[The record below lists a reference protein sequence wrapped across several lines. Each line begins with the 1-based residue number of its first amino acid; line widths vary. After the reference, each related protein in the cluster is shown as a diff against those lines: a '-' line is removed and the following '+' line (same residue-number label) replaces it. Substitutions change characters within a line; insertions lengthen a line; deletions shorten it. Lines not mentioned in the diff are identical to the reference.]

1 VPLGGVVYLVRSVTV
16 EVVSQSAGCTVA
28 LSSKSRL
35 LYSVNLSSILFDQ
48 LKTRRSLSHI
58 FYLFH
63 MKNEGFKNRANDH
76 AHLLARRSL
85 TSKPRSLARAP
96 NLPIRDGLVPE
107 GNTHPIETA
116 SPFAPNLLAAQPT
129 QTATHSTVAATKPT
143 AKPTPSKA
151 PKPKH
156 TSNAKGTTLSAISSA
171 TAKPTMDSSKSQVSG
186 IAIGLAFGLIGF
198 AILVIGV
205 VWMVRRRKTRSVRP
219 PVPRWK
225 EEPLGIS
232 ESMAVKPDNS
242 ATALSNTPNRKSDGY
257 LRLGDE
263 KAMEPLPPKGEKAH
277 LHVDPRLSI
286 AHNMVITPPGSTYN
300 NPSRP
305 ASLMSSLPSSPGSG
319 TAENRELATV
329 QRAFLPSLPDE
340 LHIQQGETIEI
351 VNAFDDGW
359 ALCLNSHGEKGV
371 VPLECLSR
379 GANKGKLGVQEID
392 RSQWRLSKRASSL
405 YAGVSPDSY

>member
-1 VPLGGVVYLVRSVTV
+1 
-16 EVVSQSAGCTVA
+16 
-28 LSSKSRL
+28 
-35 LYSVNLSSILFDQ
+35 
-48 LKTRRSLSHI
+48 
-58 FYLFH
+58 
-63 MKNEGFKNRANDH
+63 MKNEAFKNRANDH

-85 TSKPRSLARAP
+85 TSKPRTFARAP
-96 NLPIRDGLVPE
+96 NVPIGDGFVAG
-107 GNTHPIETA
+107 GNNHPVETV

-129 QTATHSTVAATKPT
+129 QTPTHSTVAATTKPT
-143 AKPTPSKA
+143 TKPTPSKA

-171 TAKPTMDSSKSQVSG
+171 TAKPTTDSSKSQVSG
-186 IAIGLAFGLIGF
+186 IVIGLAFGLIGF

-205 VWMVRRRKTRSVRP
+205 VWMVRRRKARSARP

-225 EEPLGIS
+225 EDPLGIP
-232 ESMAVKPDNS
+232 ESVAVKPDNS

-263 KAMEPLPPKGEKAH
+263 KVMESLPPKGEKNH

-286 AHNMVITPPGSTYN
+286 AHNMVITPPGTTYN
-300 NPSRP
+300 NPTRP
-305 ASLMSSLPSSPGSG
+305 ASLMSSLSSSPGSG
-319 TAENRELATV
+319 TAKHRELATV

-340 LHIQQGETIEI
+340 LHIQQGETVEI

-359 ALCLNSHGEKGV
+359 ALCLNNHGEKGV

-379 GANKGKLGVQEID
+379 GANKGALAVQEGN
-392 RSQWRLSKRASSL
+392 RNQWRLSKRASSL